1 MAGTKMGSI
10 KKKLGLKGK
19 TKPGEM
25 IARLNK
31 IKQQEIKILN

>member
-25 IARLNK
+25 IAKMNK
-31 IKQQEIKILN
+31 LKQLQIKAAI